1 MTQNVFVLGLDEL
14 GHEELAAL
22 PDAEQYTFH
31 GLLAIDELQDGLISF
46 SDLFEQA
53 VQQLD
58 RFDGTI
64 DAIVGYWDFPVSM
77 LVPMLC
83 KKYDLR
89 SKNLEAVVKC
99 EHKYWS
105 RLEQQKV
112 ITEYPGFDLID
123 VHDSQ
128 ASLPEHMSYPAWVK
142 PIKSFSSEGAH
153 RVANDQELKEAL
165 AEERAAPERV
175 GSAFDQVLEQLELP
189 DEIAD
194 VPGGAYMV
202 EEAAAGKQYT
212 VEGYSWGNEV
222 EIIGVIDAPT
232 YENSSSFLQ
241 YLYPSALPDNVQRRM
256 KDVTRRVISSIGL
269 TDSTFNVEYF
279 WDEQTQRLNLLEIN
293 TRHSQ
298 SHAPL
303 FHGVDGVTNHAPMID
318 LALGN
323 EPHIPT
329 GEGEYPMAAKWFWR
343 RFSDGDVRRVPTAEE
358 VKELEATY
366 PGVIV
371 EISAQ
376 EGTRLSDAD
385 SEDSYSFS
393 LAEIFT
399 AGADEDELRHLYDQC
414 RQALIFEID
423 EVE

>member
-1 MTQNVFVLGLDEL
+1 MTQNIFVLGLDEL
-14 GHEELAAL
+14 GHEELANL

-31 GLLAIDELQDGLISF
+31 GLLTIDELQGGLISF
-46 SDLFEQA
+46 SDLYGQA
-53 VQQLD
+53 VEQLE
-58 RFDGTI
+58 RFEGSI

-77 LVPMLC
+77 LLPPLC
-83 KKYDLR
+83 EKYGLR

-123 VHDSQ
+123 VDDPQ
-128 ASLPEHMSYPAWVK
+128 ARLPDHMSYPAWVK

-153 RVANDQELKEAL
+153 RVANDQELKDAL
-165 AEERAAPERV
+165 AEERAAAERV
-175 GSAFDQVLEQLELP
+175 GTAFDEVLEQLELP
-189 DEIAD
+189 AEIAE
-194 VPGGAYMV
+194 VSGGAYMV
-202 EEAAAGKQYT
+202 EEAASGKQYT
-212 VEGYSWGNEV
+212 VEGYSWGDQV

-232 YENSSSFLQ
+232 YEHSSSFLQ
-241 YLYPSALPDNVQRRM
+241 YLYPSALPDDVQTRM
-256 KDVTRRVISSIGL
+256 TDVTRRIIASIGL

-279 WDEQTQRLNLLEIN
+279 WDEPTQRLNLLEIN

-303 FHGVDGVTNHAPMID
+303 FHSVDGVTNHAPMVD

-323 EPHIPT
+323 KPHMPT

-343 RFSDGDVRRVPTAEE
+343 RFSDGDVQRVPTDEE
-358 VKELEATY
+358 VATIEAQH

-371 EISAQ
+371 EIAAQ

-399 AGADEDELRHLYDQC
+399 AGANEDELRHLYDQC
-414 RQALIFEID
+414 REALIFEID